1 MKIAILLN
9 EPYPYGMA
17 CTNRIHLYAK
27 GLVEL
32 GNDVEILVPRFTED
46 RGKAIN
52 HEIEGEFEGVKF
64 KYACNPIRSKSFI
77 GRRKQDYSSLF
88 NSFMFFIHF
97 KPKIVLVVAN
107 NLKYIMLAKI
117 CSFFIKA
124 KIVREKSEV
133 PYYKVQKISGFRK
146 IKTILEFKLF
156 DGLIVIS
163 GELKDFFLKDLF
175 LKMNILE
182 VPILINC

>member
-9 EPYPYGMA
+9 QSYPYGMA

-46 RGKAIN
+46 LGKAIN
-52 HEIEGEFEGVKF
+52 HKIEGEFEGVKF

-97 KPKIVLVVAN
+97 KPEIVLVVAN
-107 NLKYIMLAKI
+107 NLKYILLAKI
-117 CSFFIKA
+117 CSFFYKG
-124 KIVREKSEV
+124 KNRKREK
-133 PYYKVQKISGFRK
+133 
-146 IKTILEFKLF
+146 
-156 DGLIVIS
+156 
-163 GELKDFFLKDLF
+163 
-175 LKMNILE
+175 
-182 VPILINC
+182 